1 MLHKPLIIFL
11 DFVYI
16 FDGNTTKFPAL
27 YNLTGYY
34 LPQIISTPGP
44 VITIQFVSDQ
54 LISYEGFSL
63 NYTIANCESRCNG
76 NGYCIYDEC
85 TCIGGWKVCFENEF
99 DNFINLTKILQGPY
113 CNETWCSDDSCGAGV
128 CINGEYCDCPPNH
141 YGADCSWG
149 KYLKSVAFRIL
160 KSS

>member
-1 MLHKPLIIFL
+1 MEM
-11 DFVYI
+11 
-16 FDGNTTKFPAL
+16 
-27 YNLTGYY
+27 
-34 LPQIISTPGP
+34 
-44 VITIQFVSDQ
+44 VIVFTMNVHVLVVGRYVI
-54 LISYEGFSL
+54 
-63 NYTIANCESRCNG
+63 
-76 NGYCIYDEC
+76 
-85 TCIGGWKVCFENEF
+85 ENEF